1 MYSGM
6 LIQELIA
13 AVERTEARAKN
24 AEHDNELERWYANM
38 HTPVLVEAE
47 LVGVA

>member
-6 LIQELIA
+6 LIHELIA
-13 AVERTEARAKN
+13 VVERTEARVKN

-38 HTPVLVEAE
+38 HTPALVEAE

>member
-6 LIQELIA
+6 LIDQLIA
-13 AVERTEARAKN
+13 TVERAEARVTN
-24 AEHDNELERWYANM
+24 PEQDNELERWYANM
-38 HTPVLVEAE
+38 HIPALVEAE